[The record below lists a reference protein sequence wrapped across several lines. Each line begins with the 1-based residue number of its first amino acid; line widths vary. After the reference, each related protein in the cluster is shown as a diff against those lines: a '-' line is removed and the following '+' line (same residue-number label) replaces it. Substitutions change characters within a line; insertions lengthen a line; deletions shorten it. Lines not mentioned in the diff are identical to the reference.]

1 MAGPIIVSLH
11 VPRTDSPDDVSHFVA
26 ELNRLLGPEA
36 EVQAELEETG
46 PRRLLHLRKLGPPS
60 R

>member
-11 VPRTDSPDDVSHFVA
+11 VPRTDSPDDVSRFVA
-26 ELNRLLGPEA
+26 ELNRLLGPDA
-36 EVQAELEETG
+36 DVQAELEDAGT
-46 PRRLLHLRKLGPPS
+46 RRLLHLRKIEPAS